1 MKLQAHLP
9 TVSGGA
15 RDWRAVTI
23 ALALLL
29 AAAVLLL
36 ATESGAL
43 LNNPLLEHL
52 RISSA
57 GHHQVAG
64 LNRVSLNIHPLNNP
78 VDPTIRFSVAHP
90 LPANVASSQPF
101 SIGMESRLAFE
112 VFGETAQSELVADE
126 RTLPEL
132 QQRNDRVML
141 MLMLLRLHQHRQ

>member
-9 TVSGGA
+9 TVSSGA
-15 RDWRAVTI
+15 RDSRAVTI

-52 RISSA
+52 PTSSA
-57 GHHQVAG
+57 ARPQVAV
-64 LNRVSLNIHPLNNP
+64 LNRVSLNILPLNNP
-78 VDPTIRFSVAHP
+78 IDPTIRFSVAHP

-141 MLMLLRLHQHRQ
+141 MLMLLRLHQHSQ

>member
-9 TVSGGA
+9 TVSSGA

-52 RISSA
+52 RTSSA
-57 GHHQVAG
+57 GRPQVAV

-101 SIGMESRLAFE
+101 SIGMDSRLAFE
-112 VFGETAQSELVADE
+112 VFGETAQSELLADE

-132 QQRNDRVML
+132 QQRNDRMML
-141 MLMLLRLHQHRQ
+141 MLMLLRLHQPRQ